1 MISGCQKRTKA
12 CLNLAYVAWRF
23 KKQFELTNR
32 QAMQASLNLE
42 WIPERRIPVA
52 KVHF

>member
-1 MISGCQKRTKA
+1 MISGGQKKD
-12 CLNLAYVAWRF
+12 LNLACVTWRF
-23 KKQFELTNR
+23 KKQFELKNR
-32 QAMQASLNLE
+32 QAMQASFE